1 MENINFDGVVKEI
14 LYRGENLFRFLI
26 VDENRGVVAT
36 VVKNNIGIAEII
48 EVGKR
53 YKVLGNFNYYDKKKV
68 IDGHGSRVINNVL
81 YVDAI
86 MGLESEVVNG
96 ESK

>member
-1 MENINFDGVVKEI
+1 MKNINFDGTVKEI

-26 VDENRGVVAT
+26 VDENRGVVVT
-36 VVKNNIGIAEII
+36 VLKNNIAISEII

-68 IDGHGSRVINNVL
+68 INGHESRVVNNVL

-86 MGLESEVVNG
+86 MGLESEVINS
-96 ESK
+96 ER